1 MIQWPRKLGGKPK
14 IVSWL
19 NRMLDGVRASE
30 VKGVIGGRLIE
41 NSDGKVIV
49 FGDSQS
55 TATPLQMFVLI
66 EEFNDYLRCAPLEI
80 AQDGT
85 RTFTSGDGDSYIAK
99 PPELRHAIADETIDG
114 DAINYTYLDTH
125 TREASLALS
134 PEITE
139 TQNVVP
145 WYLPEDDANE
155 GSTIYAA
162 EVLGG
167 TGVYREVTTGN
178 WQQLKLVEVSSRAW
192 ARRSKPYAAL
202 VGEGAGEAI
211 SGEGGEAITG
221 EK

>member
-1 MIQWPRKLGGKPK
+1 
-14 IVSWL
+14 
-19 NRMLDGVRASE
+19 MLDGVRASE

-49 FGDSQS
+49 IGDSLGTS
-55 TATPLQMFVLI
+55 TPLEMFVLI
-66 EEFNDYLRCAPLEI
+66 EEFDDFLRCAPLTIES
-80 AQDGT
+80 DGT

-99 PPELRHAIADETIDG
+99 PPELRHTIADETIDG

-125 TREASLALS
+125 TREASLDLS

-145 WYLPEDDANE
+145 WYLVEDEENE

-162 EVLGG
+162 QVAGG
-167 TGVYREVTTGN
+167 TGVYRDG
-178 WQQLKLVEVSSRAW
+178 QQLKLVEVSSRAW